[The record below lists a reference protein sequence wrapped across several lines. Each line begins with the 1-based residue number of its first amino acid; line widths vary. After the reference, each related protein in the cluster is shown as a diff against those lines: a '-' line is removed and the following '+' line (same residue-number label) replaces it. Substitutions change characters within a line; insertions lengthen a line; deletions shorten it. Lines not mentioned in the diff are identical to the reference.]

1 MMLANPQKSAI
12 NGNAMVVPEGLD
24 RVKRFKSLVCLTSP
38 TSRTGMRGVPSQV
51 SNLARAEM
59 SFEKHPA
66 NSPVGDHGF
75 SQEDIWHEMRAIGGD
90 ERQAIYSLIEADK
103 RLDD

>member
-1 MMLANPQKSAI
+1 MMLAIPQKSAI

-24 RVKRFKSLVCLTSP
+24 RVKRFKSLFCLTTPFSA
-38 TSRTGMRGVPSQV
+38 TEMRGVPSQV

-59 SFEKHPA
+59 AFEKHQ
-66 NSPVGDHGF
+66 NEGLVDRHGF
-75 SQEDIWHEMRAIGGD
+75 SQEDVWHEMRAIGGN
-90 ERQAIYSLIEADK
+90 EQQAIRSLIEAEA